1 MKITYA
7 APTPALQRL
16 FWWLL
21 LVNIL
26 FIIGARFYFHPLTS
40 GEIVRFEVAQE
51 TSVAEH
57 IIQEWKQA
65 GKFDKAVQGI
75 YVDYLFI
82 VLYAA
87 GLSVACVYLSRL
99 TGHEILTRT
108 GKVAP
113 WLLIVAAV
121 CDVVEN
127 MAMTRSLLSVVTHW
141 NVTLAYDMA
150 AAKFS
155 VIILCLLFMLVC
167 LIFWLG
173 NKLFS
178 RRSTSMYF

>member
-21 LVNIL
+21 LINIML
-26 FIIGARFYFHPLTS
+26 IIGARFYFHPLTS
-40 GEIVRFEVAQE
+40 GEIVRFEVAKE
-51 TSVAEH
+51 TSVAEG
-57 IIQEWKQA
+57 IIQEWKLA
-65 GKFDKAVQGI
+65 GKFDKAIQSI
-75 YVDYLFI
+75 YIDYVFI
-82 VLYAA
+82 ILYVA

-99 TGHEILTRT
+99 TGHEILIRA
-108 GKVAP
+108 GKGAP
-113 WLLIVAAV
+113 WLLIIATV
-121 CDVVEN
+121 CDVIEN
-127 MAMTRSLLSVVTHW
+127 VAMTRSLLGVVTHW

-150 AAKFS
+150 ASKFS
-155 VIILCLLFMLVC
+155 IIILCLLFILVC

-178 RRSTSMYF
+178 RKGASMYF